1 MHTLRYLG
9 IEIGGTKLQL
19 VAGSGTGEILETLR
33 FAAAS
38 QGGAA
43 AIRDQ
48 ISAGI
53 GELLKGG
60 PVAGVGVG
68 FGGPVD
74 WQSGRI
80 CKSHQVEGWSGFDM
94 RGWLTGMVSAPVWMD
109 NDANVA
115 ALGEAVCGAGVGL
128 DPVFYITLGSGVGG
142 GLVLGGGIYHG
153 QIPGEAEIGHVRL
166 DRKGTTVES
175 RCAGWALDRRIREQI
190 RQTPS
195 GALWRLASSV
205 GGGEARHLGAAV
217 SEGDPAAVGIFSEL
231 TEDLGFALS
240 HVTHLFHP
248 GVVILG
254 GGVASLGEMLREGV
268 QKELQRH
275 LMDAFAPGPAVRLAG
290 LGERAV
296 PVGSL
301 LLAGMG
307 GTRGTAS
314 FPPFEVAG

>member
-94 RGWLTGMVSAPVWMD
+94 RGWLTGMVNAPVWMD

-115 ALGEAVCGAGVGL
+115 
-128 DPVFYITLGSGVGG
+128 
-142 GLVLGGGIYHG
+142 
-153 QIPGEAEIGHVRL
+153 
-166 DRKGTTVES
+166 K
-175 RCAGWALDRRIREQI
+175 
-190 RQTPS
+190 
-195 GALWRLASSV
+195 
-205 GGGEARHLGAAV
+205 
-217 SEGDPAAVGIFSEL
+217 
-231 TEDLGFALS
+231 
-240 HVTHLFHP
+240 
-248 GVVILG
+248 
-254 GGVASLGEMLREGV
+254 
-268 QKELQRH
+268 
-275 LMDAFAPGPAVRLAG
+275 
-290 LGERAV
+290 
-296 PVGSL
+296 
-301 LLAGMG
+301 
-307 GTRGTAS
+307 
-314 FPPFEVAG
+314 